1 MSEHQNEPREY
12 DAVKGGQNP
21 PPISAAVLGGIPS
34 IKSRLASPTVYVR
47 AAALP
52 EALKYGEAGLDLI
65 IQALH
70 DQIMSVRF
78 AAYLLLKDRDEEK
91 IKQYLRNYSRF
102 HVYEVHPDCS
112 SIAVGTRQCRVPTS
126 VVYLTNLKSAV

>member
-70 DQIMSVRF
+70 DQIVSVRF

-91 IKQYLRNYSRF
+91 IKQYLRNYDASDF
-102 HVYEVHPDCS
+102 DVIIEDAYGEGNS
-112 SIAVGTRQCRVPTS
+112 SANSFAFFFPQLIPKSPTS
-126 VVYLTNLKSAV
+126 

>member
-21 PPISAAVLGGIPS
+21 PPIGAAVLGGIS
-34 IKSRLASPTVYVR
+34 GLKSRLASPAVYVR
-47 AAALP
+47 ASALP

-65 IQALH
+65 IQAL
-70 DQIMSVRF
+70 DDRIMSVRF

-91 IKQYLRNYSRF
+91 IKQYLRNYNTSDF
-102 HVYEVHPDCS
+102 DVIIEDAYGEKNS
-112 SIAVGTRQCRVPTS
+112 SGNLFAVFFPHLMPKSPTS
-126 VVYLTNLKSAV
+126 

>member
-21 PPISAAVLGGIPS
+21 PPIGAAVLGGIS
-34 IKSRLASPTVYVR
+34 GLKSRLASPTVYVR

-65 IQALH
+65 IQAL
-70 DQIMSVRF
+70 DDRIMSVRF

-91 IKQYLRNYSRF
+91 IKQYLRNYNTSDF
-102 HVYEVHPDCS
+102 DVIIEDASGEENS
-112 SIAVGTRQCRVPTS
+112 SGNLFAVFFPHLMPKSPTS
-126 VVYLTNLKSAV
+126 

>member
-21 PPISAAVLGGIPS
+21 PPISAAVLGGIPG

-91 IKQYLRNYSRF
+91 IKQYLRNYDASDF
-102 HVYEVHPDCS
+102 DVIIEDTYGEENS
-112 SIAVGTRQCRVPTS
+112 SANSFAFFFPQLIPKSPTS
-126 VVYLTNLKSAV
+126 